1 MNDHHLMLRK
11 RPIHVTTDCVWT
23 TQFCYWRCVW
33 NLFAVECMKMNK
45 KKTTLSDLLLRQ
57 FVHRC
62 SCITWTL
69 VEHALQKYTKHKYER
84 VGVLLSPMQL
94 IFTELQ

>member
-45 KKTTLSDLLLRQ
+45 KKNNPERFTAPAVCAS
-57 FVHRC
+57 
-62 SCITWTL
+62 
-69 VEHALQKYTKHKYER
+69 LQLHNVDARRTCTSKIYKT
-84 VGVLLSPMQL
+84 Q
-94 IFTELQ
+94 I

>member
-1 MNDHHLMLRK
+1 MDNSILLLAM
-11 RPIHVTTDCVWT
+11 CVE
-23 TQFCYWRCVW
+23 FVRG
-33 NLFAVECMKMNK
+33 KMYENEYK